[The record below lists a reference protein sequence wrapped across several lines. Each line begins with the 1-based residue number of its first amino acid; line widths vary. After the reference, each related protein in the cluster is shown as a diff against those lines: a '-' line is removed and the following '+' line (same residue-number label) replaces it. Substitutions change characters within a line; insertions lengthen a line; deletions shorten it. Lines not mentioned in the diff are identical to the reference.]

1 MKLIRLIVLAL
12 PLFAQTTRYPGAI
25 DSDGSLFVVS
35 DNVQTSLNVAMQTTD
50 TTAVVASS
58 TGFVPNM
65 IATICDT
72 STSTGKCTAWE
83 HMLVTAVAGNVLTLT
98 RGFAGTSPRAHAAGL
113 NVNILID
120 SVHQGV
126 LKSSVIAIENAL
138 GPNLINIGL
147 SPVVNSASYNF
158 GAYSCNSSSACSP
171 GGPSG
176 MSLIA
181 GNNTLTMNPVPN
193 GVNGSD
199 ANHRLNVSA
208 GTGGSEGCL
217 ITGGSGQSGQPSG
230 QIIINCANTH
240 SGSWT
245 IQSAAGGIPE
255 AIAAAAAA
263 GGTVV
268 IPSGTIPV
276 TAAIQVPANIT
287 LAGNGQSATVLRV
300 ANGALAASPS
310 WQLSGGP
317 GGTYCVVCLVSG
329 GSFERVR
336 DITIDANG
344 QNQAWIYYGDIIG
357 NNVSNAIIDRV
368 TVKNHPIAGGTGVT
382 IQLLGHAPLSSNAN
396 NLISNASTIGIAGC
410 TVPNGGGAYYIEG
423 EGNRVISSYAVNVC
437 DSPFVMSACDHCMI
451 ADSVADVGSGQMGTP
466 TYSIEGATNSTFRN
480 DQCIATGTNP
490 HRYCV
495 GIASSSFMQSVG
507 DMVIG
512 VSGTHV
518 SGVLEIGAN
527 NSAFGAT
534 TPIVDT
540 QIVSLHAD
548 TSSATTD
555 CINLSQYVNKVTIT
569 GGSLVGCGGSGINID
584 HLDRRAWIGNGRTEC
599 RDQRADRRSRCQ
611 LRNSRLKHH
620 QRAAGQCHYD
630 RQLVHRG
637 YLCRPDSIARHL
649 VSARS
654 REQRLHRGKYSVWK
668 YGRTRVIPEHVRR
681 VLGGYEQSRR
691 GHTGLYRF
699 DSRLRVNSRRR
710 RSAILRG
717 LHARGRYLRNGRNR
731 SYGSEQR
738 HKLDVSV
745 ARKLARIAFVAAAL
759 AAVLFLEIL
768 LLAPRFGF

>member
-199 ANHRLNVSA
+199 ANHRLNVSG

-230 QIIINCANTH
+230 QVIINCANTH

-300 ANGALAASPS
+300 ANGALAANAN

-317 GGTYCVVCLVSG
+317 GGTYCIVCLVSG
-329 GSFERVR
+329 GSFQRVK
-336 DITIDANG
+336 DLTIDANG
-344 QNQAWIYYGDIIG
+344 QNQAWIYYGDITG
-357 NNVSNAIIDRV
+357 NNVSNVIIDRV

-382 IQLLGHAPLSSNAN
+382 MQFLGHTPLSANAN
-396 NLISNASTIGIAGC
+396 NVIMNASTIGIAGC
-410 TVPNGGGAYYIEG
+410 TVPNGGGAFYIEG
-423 EGNRVISSYAVNVC
+423 EGNRVTSSYAINIC
-437 DSPFVMSACDHCMI
+437 DSAYVISNCDHCLI
-451 ADSVADVGSGQMGTP
+451 ADSVADVGSGQMSTP
-466 TYSIEGATNSTFRN
+466 TYSIEGATDSTYRN
-480 DQCIATGTNP
+480 DQCIGTGANP

-495 GIASSSFMQSVG
+495 GIASTPAMQSVG
-507 DMVIG
+507 NMVLG
-512 VSGTHV
+512 VSSSHSSTA
-518 SGVLEIGAN
+518 LEIGAT

-540 QIVSLHAD
+540 QVISLRSDNPAL
-548 TSSATTD
+548 D
-555 CINLSQYVNKVTIT
+555 CIVLSQYVNKLQII
-569 GGSLVGCGGSGINID
+569 GGSLVGCGGSGISITSTGALGATVVQNAVINGLTVD
-584 HLDRRAWIGNGRTEC
+584 HAANYGILAV
-599 RDQRADRRSRCQ
+599 
-611 LRNSRLKHH
+611 NSTSGPPVNAITIVNSFLGDTFATPT
-620 QRAAGQCHYD
+620 QT
-630 RQLVHRG
+630 RG
-637 YLCRPDSIARHL
+637 IWFQPGL
-649 VSARS
+649 VSNAYIVGNTLS
-654 REQRLHRGKYSVWK
+654 GNTGAPALFQNTFDVFSVVTNNPGAGTLGFLASTLGSASTAGGGAQRFCGDC
-668 YGRTRVIPEHVRR
+668 T
-681 VLGGYEQSRR
+681 
-691 GHTGLYRF
+691 
-699 DSRLRVNSRRR
+699 
-710 RSAILRG
+710 
-717 LHARGRYLRNGRNR
+717 
-731 SYGSEQR
+731 
-738 HKLDVSV
+738 
-745 ARKLARIAFVAAAL
+745 L
-759 AAVLFLEIL
+759 AAVCVTGGTGHM
-768 LLAPRFGF
+768 AVSNGTNWTCQ